1 MKNTGKK
8 SNALAFDKQGYQIG
22 LTDLNGT
29 VLPDPE
35 TVLIRP
41 LRGGVR
47 AGAGRKPAGRQA
59 MLFRLKP
66 ETAERL
72 RAAAKRTGKTLS
84 DLAEARLAGI

>member
-1 MKNTGKK
+1 MKNIGKK
-8 SNALAFDKQGYQIG
+8 NSAPSFDKQGYQIG

-29 VLPDPE
+29 GLPDPE
-35 TVLIRP
+35 TELIRP

-47 AGAGRKPAGRQA
+47 TGAGRKPGGRQP